1 MSVVRDF
8 FRLGPARDDHYPALR
23 CAIGVAVPLLAL
35 LSVNRPDLAIYA
47 VFGAFTGVFGRSET
61 YRRRLIHQSQA
72 AVLLVLS
79 VLIGVLNALAGSP
92 GWLVIGSTA
101 LVAALG
107 SLAAQRFR
115 LGPVGPFFFIFA
127 AAATSYVPV
136 HDAPGILLLLSAAA
150 AALSIL
156 IGVSG
161 LFVRRIL
168 GRPARLA
175 GPAQAPL
182 GNWPGMMHG
191 ALRYIVAIGA
201 AGVLSI
207 LSGVGHSHWAMLSAA
222 VPLMG
227 PDVARRVVRGLH
239 RILGTLVGLM
249 VLALLL
255 RLELAPWGLVL
266 AVVVLQFLT
275 ELFVVRHYGLAMVFI
290 TPLALLMTEL
300 GAPTDPG
307 RLVLDRVI
315 ETAIGVC
322 VGIAV
327 ALLMRDRPARQPV
340 TGAAG

>member
-23 CAIGVAVPLLAL
+23 CALGVAVPLLAL

-47 VFGAFTGVFGRSET
+47 VFGAFTGVFGRGET
-61 YRRRLIHQSQA
+61 YRRRLIHQLQA
-72 AVLLVLS
+72 AVLLFLS
-79 VLIGVLNALAGSP
+79 VLIGVLNSLTGAPA
-92 GWLVIGSTA
+92 WLVIGSTA

-127 AAATSYVPV
+127 AAATSYVPIR
-136 HDAPGILLLLSAAA
+136 DTPAILLLITTAA
-150 AALSIL
+150 AALSVL

-161 LFVRRIL
+161 LFVRRML
-168 GRPARLA
+168 GKPARLD
-175 GPAQAPL
+175 GPSPAPP
-182 GNWPGMMHG
+182 GNRPGMVH
-191 ALRYIVAIGA
+191 AAARYILAIGA
-201 AGVLSI
+201 AGTLSV

-227 PDVARRVVRGLH
+227 PDVARRVMRGVH
-239 RILGTLVGLM
+239 RILGTLVGL
-249 VLALLL
+249 VLLAILLKL
-255 RLELAPWGLVL
+255 NLAPWEVVL
-266 AVVVLQFLT
+266 AVVLLQFLT

-322 VGIAV
+322 VGIAL
-327 ALLMRDRPARQPV
+327 ALLMSDRPAGHSIR
-340 TGAAG
+340 G